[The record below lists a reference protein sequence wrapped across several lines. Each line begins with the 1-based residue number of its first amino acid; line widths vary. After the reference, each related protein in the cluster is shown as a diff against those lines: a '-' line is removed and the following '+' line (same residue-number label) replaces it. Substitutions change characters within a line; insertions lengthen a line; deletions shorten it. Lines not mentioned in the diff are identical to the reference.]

1 MSELADSCSAAART
15 RRWWLLAG
23 VCIASFLG
31 CIDFTIV
38 NTAIPDI
45 QADLHASV
53 TQSQWIVTAFLIA
66 LCASMVAAGRMA
78 DLYGRRPVLYI
89 GLTVFGLSSLGAGLA
104 TAIAG
109 VIACRFVQ
117 GIACAVLYTA
127 TTAIASAAFGEDE
140 RGKALGILF
149 GANGIGLA
157 IGPVV
162 GGVLVGAL
170 GWRSVF
176 LVNVPFVLASVALCI
191 YGASELP
198 DVKERGR
205 IDWCGLLLLAVA
217 VPLLLLGITQGNRWG
232 WTSFRTSAS
241 FAVAVALFAALVRVE
256 RTVRSPL
263 IRFELFS
270 NRDFVRASIATSS
283 LAFFYCAAFFLMP
296 LYLKIVA
303 GFSDVMIGVMLLP
316 TTALIALLSPFVGRA
331 TDRIG
336 PVRFLAAGFLFF
348 AVSAAMQAQFA
359 RSVSIG
365 YVVAAFA
372 VMGIGWACVLGP
384 STVLALASVPEDV
397 GGVAVGTSW
406 TMHNLGGAT
415 GLSVAT
421 TVYQVFAGHGLSAAL
436 AARVAIDADRTAS
449 IVADPLSA
457 DARLSRLGIDH
468 DAARDLVTQY
478 FLHGYRACMWLLV
491 AVSLFAFCAVTVKT
505 VGRIRSAQQ

>member
-1 MSELADSCSAAART
+1 
-15 RRWWLLAG
+15 
-23 VCIASFLG
+23 
-31 CIDFTIV
+31 
-38 NTAIPDI
+38 
-45 QADLHASV
+45 
-53 TQSQWIVTAFLIA
+53 
-66 LCASMVAAGRMA
+66 
-78 DLYGRRPVLYI
+78 
-89 GLTVFGLSSLGAGLA
+89 
-104 TAIAG
+104 
-109 VIACRFVQ
+109 
-117 GIACAVLYTA
+117 
-127 TTAIASAAFGEDE
+127 
-140 RGKALGILF
+140 
-149 GANGIGLA
+149 
-157 IGPVV
+157 
-162 GGVLVGAL
+162 
-170 GWRSVF
+170 VF

-205 IDWCGLLLLAVA
+205 IDWCGVLLLAIA

-303 GFSDVMIGVMLLP
+303 GFSDVTIGVMLLP

-421 TVYQVFAGHGLSAAL
+421 TVYQVFAGHSLSAAL

-468 DAARDLVTQY
+468 DAARELVTHY
-478 FLHGYRACMWLLV
+478 FMHGYRACMWLLV

-505 VGRIRSAQQ
+505 VGRIRSSQQ